1 MTVIDK
7 ERLARLAKALDN
19 RAKKLV
25 KTEEDRAL
33 AAEAVLD
40 KKINNKQE
48 KTDKTLSTNDKTIV
62 GAINEIKKNIKILDA
77 LTLNNHKIWVGTP
90 SELDKIVNKDPNT
103 LYFELN
109 NDKVTVVEN
118 SIVNGV
124 LKLTTDK
131 YQKTKMVNGTVIE
144 FPKVSDFTEIHLY
157 FNATSNLSLKLPPC
171 KWRVEPNIE
180 AGNAY
185 EIVFTY
191 NTMDWLVNVL
201 VYTFDA

>member
-1 MTVIDK
+1 MTVFDK

-25 KTEEDRAL
+25 KTEEDRAM

-48 KTDKTLSTNDKTIV
+48 KTDKTLNTKDKTIV
-62 GAINEIKKNIKILDA
+62 GAINEIKNNIKTLDA
-77 LTLNNHKIWVGTP
+77 LTLNGHKIWIGTT
-90 SELDKIVNKDPNT
+90 SELNQIVNRDPNT

-109 NDKVTVVEN
+109 NNKVVEN
-118 SIVNGV
+118 PIVNGV
-124 LKLTTDK
+124 LTLTTDK

-144 FPKVSDFTEIHLY
+144 FPKVSNFTEIHLY
-157 FNATSNLSLKLPPC
+157 FNTTSNLSLKFPSC